1 MRIGTLL
8 IFCVSIVVG
17 AGQDMVDYTYTDYIK
32 RASVNSKKKYD
43 IDLKPNKSKQ
53 DYLHFPQACDVDKYM
68 YTSTLVE
75 ANYLKLADE
84 EKLLD

>member
-1 MRIGTLL
+1 MSIGTLL
-8 IFCVSIVVG
+8 IFCVSMIL
-17 AGQDMVDYTYTDYIK
+17 AWGQEMVDYTFTDYIK

-43 IDLKPNKSKQ
+43 IDLKPNASKQ
-53 DYLHFPQACDVDKYM
+53 DYLLFPWACDVDKYM